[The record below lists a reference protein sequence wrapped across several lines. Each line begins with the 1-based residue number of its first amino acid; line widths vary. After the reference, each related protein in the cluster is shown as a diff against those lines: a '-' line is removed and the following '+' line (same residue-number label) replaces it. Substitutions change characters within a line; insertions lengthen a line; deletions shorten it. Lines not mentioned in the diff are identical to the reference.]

1 MGKNIR
7 KKTNDDITSF
17 TIVTDIDKSCDR
29 IFCHIC
35 HDDHKGRR
43 VEEKITAFS
52 LKHCDQDH
60 QKKYLDWKNEH
71 PFHSFQKKIAYSDC
85 NFFNFS
91 FFNNLTF

>member
-1 MGKNIR
+1 M
-7 KKTNDDITSF
+7 NDDITWF

-35 HDDHKGRR
+35 YDDHKGRK
-43 VEEKITAFS
+43 VKETITAFS